1 MNSARVSDVPLMY
14 GLFKTN
20 LPVPFG
26 VIVISLF
33 APSAI
38 VIDPVFVPEFVF
50 KTKSPVPFVVR
61 VAFVLL
67 SPILTVSE
75 SNWISPVP
83 FGAITISPFE
93 FVDDN
98 VFVSNLKLSMLITPP
113 TFKFSAIPTPPST
126 TNAPVVVDV

>member
-61 VAFVLL
+61 VALALL

-75 SNWISPVP
+75 SNC
-83 FGAITISPFE
+83 
-93 FVDDN
+93 
-98 VFVSNLKLSMLITPP
+98 
-113 TFKFSAIPTPPST
+113 TFT
-126 TNAPVVVDV
+126 T